1 MNKTALAK
9 KIRQLT
15 TNPDPETFV
24 FELLLAYGLPKSSV
38 TILKDGPR
46 NMLAAGGGVT
56 MKRKL
61 FFLPLRP
68 EDDPLTVREEIRE
81 SLTENQRFIVLTDYV
96 RFYGYDTKL
105 DEALD
110 CDFTDLAEH
119 YDFFLPWAGIEK
131 TRHHDENPAD
141 VKAAE
146 RMAKLFDII
155 KKENPDESPEFVHD
169 LNVFLSRVLFCF
181 FAEDT
186 KIFPGDNIF
195 TNGISSQTALDGH
208 DLQGYLTEL
217 FTVLDR
223 STEQR
228 TGVRAHFLEFPYVN
242 GGLFRDRIQVPT
254 FSARSR
260 RAIIDAGTLDWGDI
274 NPDIFGSMIQAVV
287 DTKKRGGLGMH
298 YTSVPNIMKVIEP
311 LFLNDLRETFAKAHD
326 GRYEKNDLKELRTR
340 LGKLKIFD
348 PACGSGNFLIIAY
361 KELRKLEM
369 EIIQR
374 QADLGAD
381 AGAGESLF
389 ERGAGAVSTISLNQ
403 FYGIEIDDFA
413 HEIAILALW
422 LAEHQ
427 MNADFERVFGQ
438 SKPTLPLADAGHIV
452 HANACRV
459 DWEEVCPK
467 VEGDETYILGNP
479 PYVGARKQENLH
491 KQDMALVLKKI
502 KGYRNLDLIS
512 VWFVLAAKYLKGSIG
527 MAAFVSTDSINQ
539 GQQVSLLWPTIFRLN
554 SEIGFAYTPFKWSN
568 SAKYN
573 AGVSVVII
581 GIQQVESDRAK
592 IIFSSGSQKTCSNI
606 SPYLLDRD
614 NLIVSSRRKVLSSL
628 PEMCS
633 GNMPNDGGG
642 LILNEVERAEFLADD
657 LRAGSFIRE
666 LVGSNEFIKGQV
678 RYCLWIEDEEL
689 ELAKSISCINAAI
702 AKTHKHRNESIDAGT
717 NKLADR
723 PHQFRDTNTAK
734 ERTLIIPSASSERR
748 EYIPMGFVPKSTI
761 VSNLALVIYD
771 SPIYVYSIVQSRI
784 HNVWIRV
791 VGGTLE
797 TRIRYSKDIVYNTFP
812 FPPITPEQEAE
823 LTRTALGILAA
834 REQHPGSTLADLYDP
849 DKMPENLR
857 AAHRA
862 NDLAVERCYRAE
874 PFGSDEERLAWL
886 FRLYE
891 EMIAAEGEKDTLF
904 SSAAT
909 SGGAQEKKEKKGRK
923 KT

>member
-15 TNPDPETFV
+15 ANPVPDDFI
-24 FELLLAYGLPKSSV
+24 FDLLLAYKLPKSSV
-38 TILKDGPR
+38 TILKNGPR

-68 EDDPLTVREEIRE
+68 EDDPLTVRDEIRD

-110 CDFTDLAEH
+110 CDFTDLADH

-131 TRHHDENPAD
+131 TRHYDENPAD

-146 RMAKLFDII
+146 RMAKLFDVI
-155 KKENPDESPEFVHD
+155 KRENPDDSPAFVHD

-186 KIFPGDNIF
+186 GIFPGQNLF
-195 TNGISSQTALDGH
+195 SNGIGSQTALDGH

-217 FTVLDR
+217 FTVLDLD
-223 STEQR
+223 SGHR

-260 RAIIDAGTLDWGDI
+260 RALIDAGTLNWSDI

-287 DTKKRGGLGMH
+287 TAEHRGGLGMH

-311 LFLNDLRETFAKAHD
+311 LFLNDLRETFTKAYD
-326 GRYEKNDLKELRTR
+326 GRYEKNDLKELRER
-340 LGKLKIFD
+340 IGKLKIFD

-361 KELRKLEM
+361 KELRRLEM

-381 AGAGESLF
+381 AGARGSLF

-452 HANACRV
+452 HGNACRV

-479 PYVGARKQENLH
+479 PYLGYTKQSKDQKSDVAYVFTGLKNFK
-491 KQDMALVLKKI
+491 KQDYVACWIFKSAVYISNLTLSTFSFVTTNSVCQGEQVKMIWERIANLGQKIVFAHPSFKWTNQAKDKAAVIVIIFGMSNDNGQGCRLYLRSGEMLKCKNINFYLAPYRTVFVEARRKALSNLPSINKGSQPADGGSLVLDANEYDNITTSYPEI
-502 KGYRNLDLIS
+502 KN
-512 VWFVLAAKYLKGSIG
+512 YLKSYI
-527 MAAFVSTDSINQ
+527 
-539 GQQVSLLWPTIFRLN
+539 
-554 SEIGFAYTPFKWSN
+554 
-568 SAKYN
+568 
-573 AGVSVVII
+573 
-581 GIQQVESDRAK
+581 
-592 IIFSSGSQKTCSNI
+592 
-606 SPYLLDRD
+606 
-614 NLIVSSRRKVLSSL
+614 
-628 PEMCS
+628 
-633 GNMPNDGGG
+633 
-642 LILNEVERAEFLADD
+642 
-657 LRAGSFIRE
+657 
-666 LVGSNEFIKGQV
+666 GSNEFLHDIK
-678 RYCLWIEDEEL
+678 RYCLWLSEENISDAITIPIVRSKL
-689 ELAKSISCINAAI
+689 DAVREMRLKSTKESTNVWADKPFSFTEIRYQKRNAVLVPEVSSENREYLPVGYCSAE
-702 AKTHKHRNESIDAGT
+702 TVPS
-717 NKLADR
+717 NKLFA
-723 PHQFRDTNTAK
+723 
-734 ERTLIIPSASSERR
+734 
-748 EYIPMGFVPKSTI
+748 
-761 VSNLALVIYD
+761 IYD
-771 SPIYVYSIVQSRI
+771 GGPKIISVLESRI
-784 HNVWIRV
+784 HMVWMRTV
-791 VGGTLE
+791 AG
-797 TRIRYSKDIVYNTFP
+797 RMKMDYSYSSGLVYNTFP
-812 FPPITPEQEAE
+812 FPSITPAQEAT
-823 LTRTALGILAA
+823 LTGTALGILTA
-834 REQHPGSTLADLYDP
+834 REQHPGSTLAELYDP

-857 AAHRA
+857 EAHQA
-862 NDLAVERCYRAE
+862 NDLAVEACYRAE
-874 PFGSDEERLAWL
+874 PFGGDEERLAYL
-886 FRLYE
+886 FKLYE
-891 EMIAAEGEKDTLF
+891 EMIAAEKEEDTLF
-904 SSAAT
+904 AAT
-909 SGGAQEKKEKKGRK
+909 KKKGKRRK
-923 KT
+923 KG

>member
-15 TNPDPETFV
+15 ANPVPDDFI
-24 FELLLAYGLPKSSV
+24 FDLLLAYKLPKSSV
-38 TILKDGPR
+38 TILKNGPR

-68 EDDPLTVREEIRE
+68 EDDPLTVRDEIRD

-110 CDFTDLAEH
+110 CDFTDLADH

-131 TRHHDENPAD
+131 TRHYDENPAD

-146 RMAKLFDII
+146 RMAKLFDVI
-155 KKENPDESPEFVHD
+155 KRENPDDSPAFVHD

-186 KIFPGDNIF
+186 GIFPGQNLF
-195 TNGISSQTALDGH
+195 SNGIGSQTALDGH

-217 FTVLDR
+217 FTVLDLD
-223 STEQR
+223 SGHR

-260 RAIIDAGTLDWGDI
+260 RALIDAGTLNWSDI

-287 DTKKRGGLGMH
+287 TAEHRGGLGMH

-311 LFLNDLRETFAKAHD
+311 LFLNDLRETFTKAHD
-326 GRYEKNDLKELRTR
+326 GRYEKNDLKELRER
-340 LGKLKIFD
+340 IGKLKIFD

-381 AGAGESLF
+381 AGARGSLF
-389 ERGAGAVSTISLNQ
+389 ERGAGAVSTVSLNQ

-438 SKPTLPLADAGHIV
+438 SKPTLPLADAGHIF
-452 HANACRV
+452 HGNACRV

-479 PYVGARKQENLH
+479 PYLGARVQDKHH
-491 KQDMALVLKKI
+491 KADMAFVFEGFKKY
-502 KGYRNLDLIS
+502 KDLDLIAA
-512 VWFVLAAKYLKGSIG
+512 WFYKGAKYIKEANSR
-527 MAAFVSTDSINQ
+527 MAFVSTNSICQ
-539 GQQVSLLWPTIFRLN
+539 GEQVTLIWPPIFKLN
-554 SEIGFAYTPFKWSN
+554 IEIEFAHQSFKWTN
-568 SAKYN
+568 SAKGN
-573 AGVSVVII
+573 AGVVVII
-581 GIQQVESDRAK
+581 VGLVNSDQSRQKKLYGLDKSEDVDFINAYLVVGSDT
-592 IIFSSGSQKTCSNI
+592 IIRNRTQ
-606 SPYLLDRD
+606 P
-614 NLIVSSRRKVLSSL
+614 LSDFPAMSF
-628 PEMCS
+628 

-642 LILNEVERAEFLADD
+642 LILSEKEKCDFLEEWPDMKWSVKQLVGAAEF
-657 LRAGSFIRE
+657 IR
-666 LVGSNEFIKGQV
+666 GQE
-678 RYCLWIEDEEL
+678 RYCIWLPKESLKDASKNSFVRNRIEIVKSHRL
-689 ELAKSISCINAAI
+689 ESKDS
-702 AKTHKHRNESIDAGT
+702 GT
-717 NKLADR
+717 NQLAER
-723 PHQFRDTNTAK
+723 PHQFRDLN
-734 ERTLIIPSASSERR
+734 EPDNRSIIIPIVSSIRR
-748 EYIPMGFVPKSTI
+748 EYIPCGVLDKQSVIT
-761 VSNLALVIYD
+761 NLAQAIYD
-771 SPIYVYSIVQSRI
+771 PPIYLISVVMSGC
-784 HNVWIRV
+784 HMVWVRSV
-791 VGGTLE
+791 AGRLKTDY
-797 TRIRYSKDIVYNTFP
+797 RYSKGLCYNTFP
-812 FPPITPEQEAE
+812 FPPITPAQEAR
-823 LTRTALGILAA
+823 LTETALGILSA
-834 REQHPGSTLADLYDP
+834 REQHPGSTLAQLYDP

-857 AAHRA
+857 EAHRA
-862 NDLAVERCYRAE
+862 NDLAVEACYRSE
-874 PFGSDEERLAWL
+874 PFTSDEERLAYL
-886 FRLYE
+886 FGLYE
-891 EMIAAEGEKDTLF
+891 EMIAAEKEEDTLF
-904 SSAAT
+904 AAT
-909 SGGAQEKKEKKGRK
+909 KKKGKRRK
-923 KT
+923 KG